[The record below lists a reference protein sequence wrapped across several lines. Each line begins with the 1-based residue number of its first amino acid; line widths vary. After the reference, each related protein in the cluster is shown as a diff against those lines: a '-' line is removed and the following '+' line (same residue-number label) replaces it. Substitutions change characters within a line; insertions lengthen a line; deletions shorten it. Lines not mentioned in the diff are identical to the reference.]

1 MTERSPLDARPL
13 LRCLVARQV
22 DFVVIGGIALVLHGS
37 ARITKDLDVCSP
49 TDEANLAAL
58 GHALTEL
65 RARLRG
71 VPDEVP
77 FTPDQ
82 QTLRSIEVLTLDT
95 PDGELDVLARPAG
108 APACRVLREAAERY
122 DLGGFA
128 VRVASIDHL
137 IAMSAPLAGRRT
149 SPTSRNSKP
158 SSGCGAA
165 RTRQTRPAAHRRRHP
180 LPRR

>member
-37 ARITKDLDVCSP
+37 ARITKDLDVCSA

-108 APACRVLREAAERY
+108 APAYRVLREAAERY

-137 IAMSAPLAGRRT
+137 IAMKRAAGRQKDLADVTELETIKRL
-149 SPTSRNSKP
+149 
-158 SSGCGAA
+158 
-165 RTRQTRPAAHRRRHP
+165 RRRP
-180 LPRR
+180 N